1 MRGSTATLLT
11 AALTAT
17 ITALAG
23 CGASDGSADGAD
35 AAELSVVTA
44 AYPYQF
50 VAERVGGAKAS
61 VDNLTAP
68 GVEPH
73 DVELTPQQVAGLEDA
88 DLLVYER
95 TLQTQVDDAVDQLGL
110 DGDGVLDV
118 TTVVPLEETGAL
130 AEHAAEGGTTEQES
144 HEHGSDESHEHESH
158 EHESHEHESHEHESH
173 DHGSGDDTA
182 LDPHLWLAPTNL
194 AEITA
199 AVADRMGEIQPEDAA
214 TYQANGEALVEDLQ
228 ALDERFREGLR
239 GCERTTVVTSHDAF
253 RYLAAE
259 YGLDMVAIAGIEPSQ
274 EPSPARQAEIADI
287 VADEG
292 VTTIFTEE
300 LVSPAVADSIAGET
314 GAELAVLS
322 PIEGL
327 SDETADEDYLSL
339 MQQNLTALQ
348 KANGCE

>member
-1 MRGSTATLLT
+1 MRIILMRRGGTAVLRAAALT
-11 AALTAT
+11 AALTTALT
-17 ITALAG
+17 GALAG
-23 CGASDGSADGAD
+23 CGTSGGSTGGTSDGTSDGAD
-35 AAELSVVTA
+35 AGLSVITA

-50 VAERVGGAKAS
+50 VAERVGGAQAS

-110 DGDGVLDV
+110 DGDRVLDV
-118 TTVVPLEETGAL
+118 TSVVPLEETGAL
-130 AEHAAEGGTTEQES
+130 AEHAHEGGTA
-144 HEHGSDESHEHESH
+144 EHESD
-158 EHESHEHESHEHESH
+158 EHESDDHESGEE
-173 DHGSGDDTA
+173 TA
-182 LDPHLWLAPTNL
+182 LDPHIWLAPDNL
-194 AEITA
+194 AEITE
-199 AVADRMGEIQPEDAA
+199 AVADRMGEVNPDDAA
-214 TYQANGEALVEDLQ
+214 AYRSNGDALVDDLR

-239 GCERTTVVTSHDAF
+239 DCERMTVVTSHDAF

-287 VADEG
+287 VAAEG

-300 LVSPAVADSIAGET
+300 LVSPAVADSIAAET

-348 KANGCE
+348 EANGCE